1 MKKLKL
7 ILIISIIFFFSNC
20 DKEKEDYQEMYIGN
34 WEFNVITKYYLITGP
49 DVQIDTVNYISKIEK
64 TSSINQMYIQYLKDR
79 NITATVNEKGELFF
93 TYENCNGKF
102 ENNNIV
108 QIYIEGRGK
117 GGKTIQE
124 IKGKKL

>member
-93 TYENCNGKF
+93 TYENCNG
-102 ENNNIV
+102 
-108 QIYIEGRGK
+108 
-117 GGKTIQE
+117 
-124 IKGKKL
+124 

>member
-1 MKKLKL
+1 MKKLKS

-20 DKEKEDYQEMYIGN
+20 EKENTNYSEKYLGN
-34 WEFNVITKYYLITGP
+34 WEFNVIQKDCLIFWP
-49 DVQIDTVNYISKIEK
+49 DPNIDTTIFIGKIEK
-64 TSSINQMYIQYLKDR
+64 TNSINQINIQYLQDR
-79 NITATVNEKGELFF
+79 NVTANINEKGELFF

-102 ENNNIV
+102 DNNNII
-108 QIYIEGRGK
+108 QIYLEGSGK